1 MTFGKHKLFS
11 MNQPEVTGQG
21 GCALPWTQHAG
32 DRWPPVTPTGTASYW
47 SQFQD
52 MTSSKNS
59 SISPTISRM
68 VGVKFQDA
76 AGMSP
81 VLELEQGRM
90 ELLQGLVD
98 LVLGAISELRA
109 SLITSFS
116 Q

>member
-1 MTFGKHKLFS
+1 
-11 MNQPEVTGQG
+11 
-21 GCALPWTQHAG
+21 
-32 DRWPPVTPTGTASYW
+32 
-47 SQFQD
+47 
-52 MTSSKNS
+52 
-59 SISPTISRM
+59 M